1 MLVAMLDR
9 LGGWVVVGALSLGC
23 STSVST
29 AVVENRVSEQRIPI
43 DAASP
48 RLQVSWQ
55 HGPDALVAQL
65 SPQQCRHDRAWVDSE
80 TRTTVRS
87 PIRWVGPTAYGF
99 ATATSVLFAIT
110 YDREPDFKCG
120 GQTIEEPR
128 SDVVY
133 PSSCGF
139 HEPDNTLPKV
149 LAVSS
154 LVFLTVGVVSSLQ
167 RTQYKTEVLSE
178 TPQATSTTAAC
189 LTPRD
194 LSELVLVVRAP
205 NAQLWPVQ
213 LSSDGRA
220 TLALAQTPQL
230 PRGVDL
236 KLVVYR
242 APRSNLAA
250 LQRGQVLATFQLPL
264 PGDQP
269 DAPSSQ
275 TPPPEPTSRP
285 PSTGSFQ

>member
-1 MLVAMLDR
+1 MLVTMLDR
-9 LGGWVVVGALSLGC
+9 RGGWFVVSMLTLGC

-29 AVVENRVSEQRIPI
+29 AVVENRVNEQRIPI

-65 SPQQCRHDRAWVDSE
+65 SPQQCRHERAWVDSE

-87 PIRWVGPTAYGF
+87 PIRWLGPTAYGF
-99 ATATSVLFAIT
+99 ATATSLLFALT
-110 YDREPDFKCG
+110 YDRELDFKCD
-120 GQTIEEPR
+120 GQTVEPR
-128 SDVVY
+128 PNVVY

-154 LVFLTVGVVSSLQ
+154 LVFLTVGIVGSLQ
-167 RTQYKTEVLSE
+167 RTQYKSELLRE
-178 TPQATSTTAAC
+178 TPQATSTTSAC
-189 LTPRD
+189 LTPRE

-220 TLALAQTPQL
+220 TLALTQTPQL

-242 APRSNLAA
+242 APHSKLAA

-269 DAPSSQ
+269 GAPPSQ
-275 TPPPEPTSRP
+275 TPPPEPAPR